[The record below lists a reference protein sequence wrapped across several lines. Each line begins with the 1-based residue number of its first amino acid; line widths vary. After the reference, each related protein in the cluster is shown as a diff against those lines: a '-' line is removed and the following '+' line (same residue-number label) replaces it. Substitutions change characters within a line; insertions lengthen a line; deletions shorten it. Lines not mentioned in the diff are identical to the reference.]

1 VRQGQWC
8 SDDDDDDDDDN
19 DDGDDDDDDEEDQKN
34 KSVCVCVGGGVV
46 FLETLFSFDNDDGDI
61 LNNVDN
67 RFSPTS
73 TKTVPKLSIAGNTK
87 CFYFNCSEEKTQ
99 SEFGQ

>member
-1 VRQGQWC
+1 M
-8 SDDDDDDDDDN
+8 
-19 DDGDDDDDDEEDQKN
+19 
-34 KSVCVCVGGGVV
+34 CVWGGGVV

-73 TKTVPKLSIAGNTK
+73 TKTVPKLSIAGHTK
-87 CFYFNCSEEKTQ
+87 FFISTVVKKKHNVNSDNETIDRSTVGLGTVTVSRNPCTKV
-99 SEFGQ
+99 

>member
-1 VRQGQWC
+1 M
-8 SDDDDDDDDDN
+8 
-19 DDGDDDDDDEEDQKN
+19 
-34 KSVCVCVGGGVV
+34 CVGGGGGVV

-73 TKTVPKLSIAGNTK
+73 TKTRPKLSIAGHTK
-87 CFYFNCSEEKTQ
+87 FFYFNCSEEKTQ

>member
-1 VRQGQWC
+1 MR
-8 SDDDDDDDDDN
+8 
-19 DDGDDDDDDEEDQKN
+19 
-34 KSVCVCVGGGVV
+34 
-46 FLETLFSFDNDDGDI
+46 DNDDGDI

-73 TKTVPKLSIAGNTK
+73 TKTVPKLSIAGHTK
-87 CFYFNCSEEKTQ
+87 FFYFNCSEEKTQ

>member
-1 VRQGQWC
+1 MLRKKG
-8 SDDDDDDDDDN
+8 
-19 DDGDDDDDDEEDQKN
+19 G
-34 KSVCVCVGGGVV
+34 VGGGGGGGGGGGEVV

-73 TKTVPKLSIAGNTK
+73 TKTVPKLSIAGHTK
-87 CFYFNCSEEKTQ
+87 FFYFNCSEEKTQ